1 RWEAL
6 SGIAW
11 NRNFLVGLTAI
22 IACLGG
28 HYYVRRISQ
37 CRDWP
42 LFARSTERM
51 MLALSIVMIVSVY
64 TFEIARVFKFESLPF
79 SFESTNLAMHV
90 TLSIAWTL
98 NAGVLLIIGFVRWDK
113 LFRLFAL
120 GLFALT
126 IAKVFVFDLSKQVVV
141 YRIIS
146 FGVLGVVLLLASLL
160 YQRLSARFAESISNP
175 ALPGGT
181 SD

>member
-1 RWEAL
+1 M
-6 SGIAW
+6 
-11 NRNFLVGLTAI
+11 
-22 IACLGG
+22 
-28 HYYVRRISQ
+28 RRIAQ
-37 CRDWP
+37 CRNWP
-42 LFARSTERM
+42 LFTRSTERK
-51 MLALSIVMIVSVY
+51 MLALCIVMIVWVY
-64 TFEIARVFKFESLPF
+64 TFEIARVFQFESLPF

-113 LFRLFAL
+113 LFRLSAL